1 MLVALSAAAA
11 TYTSVDMGLSV
22 RWATCNVGATSTANA
37 GDRYAWGAIESG
49 ATYSWATYRFGSS
62 YNAMTK
68 YCTNSDFGKVDNL
81 TTLEAADDAA
91 TQNWGNAWRTPTQAE
106 WEELRTKCTWE
117 WTDNYNSTNIKG
129 YTVTASNGNAIF
141 LPTTG
146 LSDGDAVYQAGEGY
160 YWSSSLSQT
169 PSNACY
175 MQLTSKEFV
184 QGNNPRY
191 FGQAV
196 RPVQDIYAI
205 TIQTSAHGSLSADKT
220 QAVGGET
227 VTLQVHS
234 EAYYVLRKLYV
245 MQGETEVPTA
255 AVAQTTNQYT
265 FVMPVG
271 AVTVTAEFQHIVPNF
286 KPAPFTVNSEGKQV
300 YFAPGNL
307 QCTGL
312 TRDTVWLFAEYQTDM
327 LGTDNIRDN
336 ALADTIDLFAWSSNY
351 TTAPW
356 GIGTSSSSDDYEGD
370 FVDWGQNDIG
380 TFEPNTYRTPSLDEW
395 QYMLLRR
402 KNAEERVAVA
412 RINLNTDG
420 TQYANG
426 LILLP
431 DNWTCPTDVSFKTGF
446 LETTAGSIYGY
457 ANYQTLTLSDWQK
470 LEAAG
475 AVFLPAA
482 GERDGT
488 NVMSEQIFGDYWLS
502 NIKDVVYAYCLHF
515 YAGKADVYYNYH
527 RLGQA
532 VRLVQ
537 DVKYAIMLID
547 DDDEHGFLD
556 SNIKQGATGEKVTLT
571 IIPDMGYQLDQLTVI
586 DANHQEIAVVAA
598 QNQESSTAAKYTFTM
613 PASAVTVWAL
623 FKKVNYTITISN
635 DILNGKIRVATEATT
650 AKYGDEVQ
658 LVVTPD
664 MGYQLDRLTVTDA
677 KGQEIAVVAA
687 QNQES
692 STAANY
698 TFTMPASAVT
708 VWALFKKV
716 NYTITISNDILN
728 GEVDV
733 ATEATTA
740 QYGDEVQLV
749 VVPDMGY
756 QLDQLTVTY
765 GDGQSIA
772 ITDDYTF
779 TMPASAV
786 TVWVLFKKVN
796 YRITISNDILN
807 GEIRVATGVTT
818 AQYGDEV
825 QLVVTPDWGYQLDR
839 LTVTDAEENE
849 IETKYERFTMPAS
862 NVTITASFVPET
874 PTALQGTEMPEIR
887 IEGGRVVCDGAFRIY
902 DLLGRNVTRLNG
914 SLNGVYIVQ
923 VGATV
928 QKIVLFSAQ

>member
-271 AVTVTAEFQHIVPNF
+271 AVTVTAEFQRIASHF
-286 KPAPFTVNSEGKQV
+286 TPAPFTVNSAGKQI

-307 QCTGL
+307 QCAGL
-312 TRDTVWLFAEYQTDM
+312 TTRDTVWLFAEYQTDM
-327 LGTDNIRDN
+327 LGTDNIRNN

-431 DNWTCPTDVSFKTGF
+431 DDWTCPTDVSFKTGF
-446 LETTAGSIYGY
+446 LETTGGSIYGY

-537 DVKYAIMLID
+537 DVKYAITLI

-664 MGYQLDRLTVTDA
+664 MGYQLD
-677 KGQEIAVVAA
+677 
-687 QNQES
+687 
-692 STAANY
+692 
-698 TFTMPASAVT
+698 
-708 VWALFKKV
+708 
-716 NYTITISNDILN
+716 
-728 GEVDV
+728 
-733 ATEATTA
+733 
-740 QYGDEVQLV
+740 
-749 VVPDMGY
+749 
-756 QLDQLTVTY
+756 QLTVTY

-772 ITDDYTF
+772 VTDDYTF

-786 TVWVLFKKVN
+786 TVWASFKKVN
-796 YRITISNDILN
+796 YRITISNEILN
-807 GEIRVATGVTT
+807 GEIRVATGVST
-818 AQYGDEV
+818 AQYGDEL

-874 PTALQGTEMPEIR
+874 PTALQGTEMPKIR